1 MSTKSDEYYDKKI
14 DNELKKKELEKKH
27 GAHFSENSD
36 MPSELESEWLNSIE
50 AFELQHENAKT
61 ITVFEYIGSPA
72 FKKIGE
78 LKPNEIPIELD
89 RLNVLLQKGN
99 VSLSTLCNVDDEEL
113 YSFIIEELFPYEMD
127 DVRIPGMMS
136 CFTYEEFHPNSEND
150 IEQAFDY
157 FFRFT
162 MAKMDNYGGDGY
174 DMLYVDTENYK
185 DAKGEIIEKRR
196 VVDAINNFLDAFDSF
211 EITSNE
217 INSIEVNEEE
227 TDATISFY
235 VDYSG
240 LFSNSKDTFDF
251 KGNARFKLKPS
262 EYGGW
267 SIYHIDLP
275 GLVI

>member
-36 MPSELESEWLNSIE
+36 MPLELESEWLNSIE

-61 ITVFEYIGSPA
+61 TTVFEYIGSPE
-72 FKKIGE
+72 FRKIGE
-78 LKPNEIPIELD
+78 LKPNDIPIELD
-89 RLNVLLQKGN
+89 RLNDLLQKGN
-99 VSLSTLCNVDDEEL
+99 VSLSTLCNVDDKEL
-113 YSFIIEELFPYEMD
+113 YRFIIEELFQYEMD

-136 CFTYEEFHPNSEND
+136 CFTYEDFHANAEWD
-150 IEQAFDY
+150 IEMAFDY
-157 FFRFT
+157 FFRTT
-162 MAKMDNYGGDGY
+162 MGKMENFGGEGY

-185 DAKGEIIEKRR
+185 DTKGEIIEKRK
-196 VVDAINNFLDAFDSF
+196 VVDAINNFLDSFDSF
-211 EITSNE
+211 EIIANG
-217 INSIEVNEEE
+217 INSIEINDEE

-235 VDYSG
+235 VDYRG